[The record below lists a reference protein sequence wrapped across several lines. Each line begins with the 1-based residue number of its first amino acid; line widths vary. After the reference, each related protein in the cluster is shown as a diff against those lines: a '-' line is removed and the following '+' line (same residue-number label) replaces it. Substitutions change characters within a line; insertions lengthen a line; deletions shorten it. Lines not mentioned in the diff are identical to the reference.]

1 MCTGI
6 FIKTNDGVY
15 IQARTME
22 FSKILKFVPT
32 VTPTII
38 GCSLNKTTFIDGI
51 NLYGLCVMAFYFKCS
66 DSYNN
71 VDMKNKINLA
81 SYELCSYF
89 LNNAKSVSDVKKLS
103 KKINI
108 NSEKFG
114 EPFNNIIPLHWFISD
129 KMGHTI
135 IIEAKKGSL
144 YCYDNTKYKVC
155 TNNPSFEEQITS
167 LKALIN
173 KNNFKYCNP
182 KDNIQCDLG
191 KGLIG
196 MPGDYSSSSRFQRA
210 YLLSK
215 SLIMEPKITK
225 ISNIDN
231 IFHFMNNFDI
241 VYGAVKDCSRKD
253 SNEDFTQYTVVY
265 DLTNLE
271 AHYRTFENQEIRKI
285 SFKPKRS
292 KIVKILKKTN
302 KNNNKKRNNKS
313 RKIIKGGFL
322 FDNKINIGGLELSRE
337 TGQKKYNWN
346 TGKWD
351 NLICYGIGPLKTCH
365 KEE

>member
-6 FIKTNDGVY
+6 FIKTNDDEY
-15 IQARTME
+15 IQSRTME
-22 FSKILKFVPT
+22 FAHILKFIPT

-38 GCSLNKTTFIDGI
+38 GCSLNKTAFIDGI
-51 NLYGLCVMAFYFKCS
+51 NIYGLCVMAFYFKCS
-66 DSYNN
+66 VSYNK
-71 VDMKNKINLA
+71 VDVKNKINLA
-81 SYELCSYF
+81 SFELCGYL
-89 LNNAKSVSDVKKLS
+89 LNNAKSINDVKKIS

-108 NSEKFG
+108 NSETYG
-114 EPFNNIIPLHWFISD
+114 QPFNSVIPLHWFISD
-129 KMGHTI
+129 KTGSTI
-135 IIEAKKGSL
+135 IVEAKKGSL
-144 YCYDNTKYKVC
+144 TCYDNSKYKVC
-155 TNNPSFEEQITS
+155 TNNPSFEEQIKS
-167 LKALIN
+167 LKALIKKN
-173 KNNFKYCNP
+173 KFFKDFVCNP
-182 KDNIQCDLG
+182 EDDRQCDLG

-196 MPGDYSSSSRFQRA
+196 MPGDYSSFGRFARA

-215 SLIMEPKITK
+215 SLILNPKITK

-241 VYGAVKDCSRKD
+241 VYGAVKDCSNKD
-253 SNEDFTQYTVVY
+253 NYVDFTQYTVVY
-265 DLTNLE
+265 DLTNLK
-271 AHYRTFENQEIRKI
+271 AHYRTFGNPEIKSI
-285 SFKPKRS
+285 CFKPKLN
-292 KIVKILKKTN
+292 KILKKTN
-302 KNNNKKRNNKS
+302 KNKKRNNKS
-313 RKIIKGGFL
+313 RKVIKGGFL